1 MTTAE
6 FSSAFD
12 LLYNNISSN
21 KAPAVDEYEKS
32 VFLTKA
38 QYQIINEYFNK
49 QTDAVGGGFDGN
61 QRRQYD
67 FSNLIKVVNLK
78 CVQITNV
85 DKLDSRGLLYFYPQ
99 DYFLAVND
107 ILADNKRQYSVYP
120 INHIEYQ
127 RLMLKPYPYPA
138 KKEAWKLINS
148 NRECRIYDKNGYYFF
163 TYSFTENTP
172 LTLTIKTSNSATL
185 LNPNNSDWGY
195 DYINSIKYEDDTRP
209 LIALTNDY
217 MLLAIQ
223 WDNKFQYIKITGNYS
238 DSTLNVE
245 VIYDKNNDILSD
257 GNTTK
262 LLQYCFQL
270 YNTYLKEYNKTDTSI
285 ISTINT
291 IADSFQNCIAPNSTF
306 NFFSKV
312 SLETSTINITLV
324 EIIGKFKS
332 IPTYTCKYVRIPKP
346 IILTDLVDES
356 IEGISVETQCELPTE
371 LHNDIVDRAVLLA
384 KLAWQGTIIPNAQN
398 KKE

>member
-6 FSSAFD
+6 FSTAFD

-32 VFLTKA
+32 LFLTKA
-38 QYQIINEYFNK
+38 QLQIINEYFNK

-67 FSNLIKVVNLK
+67 FSSLIRVVNLK
-78 CVQITNV
+78 TIQATTIS
-85 DKLDSRGLLYFYPQ
+85 KLDNRSLLFLYPQ

-107 ILADNKRQYSVYP
+107 ILADNKKQYSVYP

-148 NRECRIYDKNGYYFF
+148 TKEYNYYDKDDYYFL
-163 TYSFTENTP
+163 TTRNLE
-172 LTLTIKTSNSATL
+172 TLTIKASNSATL

-195 DYINSIKYEDDTRP
+195 KTIYSITYEDSTHP

-217 MLLAIQ
+217 MVLSI
-223 WDNKFQYIKITGNYS
+223 KGKYVKITGNYS
-238 DSTLNVE
+238 DNVLNVE
-245 VIYDKNNDILSD
+245 VIYDNNDTILNDS
-257 GNTTK
+257 NTIDLIK
-262 LLQYCFQL
+262 QGLNL
-270 YNTYLKEYNKTDTSI
+270 YNTYLIEYNIIDASI
-285 ISTINT
+285 IHTIDT
-291 IADSFQNCIAPNSTF
+291 LTDSFSNCSAPYKANFLNKVTLNLSTTNS
-306 NFFSKV
+306 
-312 SLETSTINITLV
+312 TLV
-324 EIIGKFKS
+324 EIIGKFKTT
-332 IPTYTCKYVRIPKP
+332 PTYMFKYVRVPKP
-346 IILTDLVDES
+346 IILTKLDGETIGGMS
-356 IEGISVETQCELPTE
+356 EETQCELPKE
-371 LHNDIVDRAVLLA
+371 LHNDILDRAVLLA
-384 KLAWQGTIIPNAQN
+384 KMAWQGTIIPNAQN